1 MGPGEIAGFV
11 LFGLA
16 VGTYGTL
23 IGAGGGFIIVPALVL
38 LLGWKHTEAVGT
50 SLFVVMANAASG
62 SVSYLRQKRVDVITG
77 LQFAVATVPGAII
90 GSFLVEQLTG
100 RLFNILFGS
109 ILVVVSLYLM
119 LRPGKPESHQIST
132 EKPQGIKG
140 WGWTVRHLVD
150 ARGNLFNYG
159 FSKPLGILLSFGV
172 GFLSS
177 ILGVGGGIIHVPAL
191 VTLFDFPAHI
201 ATATSHFILVFSA
214 ATGTFTQ
221 LGLGNVRLGPAVSMA
236 AGAIVG
242 AQIGGALSSRVKGR
256 WIVRGLAGALTL
268 VGLRLII
275 G

>member
-1 MGPGEIAGFV
+1 MDPVAIAGFV
-11 LFGLA
+11 VFGLA

-23 IGAGGGFIIVPALVL
+23 IGAGGGFIIVPVLVL
-38 LLGWKHTEAVGT
+38 LLGWDHTEAVGT
-50 SLFVVMANAASG
+50 SLFVVTANAASG
-62 SVSYLRQKRVDVITG
+62 TVSYLRQKRVDIVTG
-77 LQFAVATVPGAII
+77 LQFAAATIPGAII
-90 GSFLVEQLTG
+90 GSFLVEQLSG
-100 RLFNILFGS
+100 RVFNIIFGS
-109 ILVVVSLYLM
+109 ILVIVSLYLM
-119 LRPGKPESHQIST
+119 LRPGKPESHQVST
-132 EKPQGIKG
+132 DRPAGIKG
-140 WGWTVRHLVD
+140 WGWTVRHMVD
-150 ARGNLFNYG
+150 ARGEVFNFG

-177 ILGVGGGIIHVPAL
+177 ILGIGGGIIHVPAL

-221 LGLGNVRLGPAVSMA
+221 LTLGHVRLGPGISMA
-236 AGAIVG
+236 LGAIVG
-242 AQIGGALSSRVKGR
+242 AQVGGALSHRVKGR

>member
-1 MGPGEIAGFV
+1 MDPVAIAGFV

-23 IGAGGGFIIVPALVL
+23 IGAGGGFIIVPVLVL
-38 LLGWKHTEAVGT
+38 LLKWDHTQAVGT

-62 SVSYLRQKRVDVITG
+62 SVSYLRQKRVDIITG
-77 LQFAVATVPGAII
+77 LQFAAATVPGAII

-100 RLFNILFGS
+100 RVFNIIFGS
-109 ILVVVSLYLM
+109 ILVIVSLYLM

-132 EKPQGIKG
+132 DKPQGIKG
-140 WGWTVRHLVD
+140 WGWTVRRIVD
-150 ARGNLFNYG
+150 ARGSIFNYG
-159 FSKPLGILLSFGV
+159 FSMPLGILLSFGV

-177 ILGVGGGIIHVPAL
+177 ILGIGGGIVHVPAL
-191 VTLFDFPAHI
+191 VTLFDFPAHV
-201 ATATSHFILVFSA
+201 ATATSHFILVFST
-214 ATGTFTQ
+214 ATGTATQ
-221 LGLGNVRLGPAVSMA
+221 LSLRHVQLGPALSMA